1 MSAKDRRHEI
11 MQAAE
16 GLFRNRRFHEVTLDE
31 VAQKARVGKGTIYRY
46 FRDKDDLFFQTA
58 SSGFDDLCELLRRKV
73 SPKAR
78 FRERLLSAC
87 VEIGKFHGRRRELVR
102 MMQAEEGQLGRY
114 RARRRGEWLAERKK
128 LVSAVAEILRQ
139 GAREGEVRTDVPAEV
154 LAGYLLGMLRTRV
167 HGLPE
172 ASERF
177 RSRETL
183 LELYL
188 HGVWRPRGGR
198 RGHGDG
204 SESRNADVVE

>member
-1 MSAKDRRHEI
+1 MAGKDRRHEI

-16 GLFRNRRFHEVTLDE
+16 ELSRDRRFHEVTLDE
-31 VAQKARVGKGTIYRY
+31 VARKAKVGKGTIYRH

-73 SPKAR
+73 PEKAR

-87 VEIGKFHGRRRELVR
+87 VEIGKFHGRRRHLVR
-102 MMQAEEGQLGRY
+102 MMQAEEGQLARH
-114 RARRRGEWLAERKK
+114 RAERRGEWMAERRK
-128 LVSAVAEILRQ
+128 LVSALAEILRQ
-139 GAREGEVRTDVPAEV
+139 GAREGEVREDVPAEV

-172 ASERF
+172 VNEAF

-183 LELYL
+183 VELYL
-188 HGVWRPRGGR
+188 HGVGAGRKRPRSG
-198 RGHGDG
+198 
-204 SESRNADVVE
+204 